1 MNDTKL
7 NSVLSEEQLLSTL
20 KQTPNA
26 YYQYLSMDDIWRKQF
41 TDFCT
46 GKRTLPLLY
55 DVFFKKIFHPD
66 VHPERLSRFIS
77 SVIGRNVR
85 VIKILPA
92 EDTFIAGERMVIMDI
107 IVELEDGSITNVEIQ
122 KCPYLFPGQ
131 RISCYLSDLILRQY
145 SRVKGE
151 RGKNFQYGNLKNV
164 YTIVIYEKSDKL
176 FHEFG
181 ETYLHHGRM
190 TYDTGLRLDLLQ
202 HNYIIALDVFRK
214 FAYYE
219 DRSELSGWLSLLV
232 TEDASEADALI
243 PRYPWLRD
251 IYEEIASYRSKPDEV
266 ITMYSEML
274 ADLDRNTMRY
284 MIDVQQEQI
293 DAQQEQIAQKNQ
305 ALDEA
310 QSEIIRLR
318 KILDEK

>member
-1 MNDTKL
+1 MNDT
-7 NSVLSEEQLLSTL
+7 
-20 KQTPNA
+20 
-26 YYQYLSMDDIWRKQF
+26 
-41 TDFCT
+41 
-46 GKRTLPLLY
+46 
-55 DVFFKKIFHPD
+55 
-66 VHPERLSRFIS
+66 
-77 SVIGRNVR
+77 
-85 VIKILPA
+85 
-92 EDTFIAGERMVIMDI
+92 
-107 IVELEDGSITNVEIQ
+107 
-122 KCPYLFPGQ
+122 
-131 RISCYLSDLILRQY
+131 
-145 SRVKGE
+145 
-151 RGKNFQYGNLKNV
+151 
-164 YTIVIYEKSDKL
+164 
-176 FHEFG
+176 
-181 ETYLHHGRM
+181 
-190 TYDTGLRLDLLQ
+190 YDTRLELDLLQ

-251 IYEEIASYRSKPDEV
+251 IYEEIASYRNKPDEV

-293 DAQQEQIAQKNQ
+293 DAQQERIDAQQERIDAQQEQIAQKNH

-318 KILDEK
+318 KLLDEK